1 MGRGGEYLT
10 WEGMTVECLNLL
22 GWGASAKVCLYS
34 MQYCKASLFQTNVVL
49 CRWHL
54 VDELCH
60 LVTARNGIAIPDY
73 ARGRHIQRLERGPV
87 IVPRAVICRNEA
99 FRGSVDVRSGGG
111 KESSAR
117 ASVSYSST
125 MYSQACAVD
134 RCHRE
139 GG

>member
-10 WEGMTVECLNLL
+10 WEGMAVECLNLFD
-22 GWGASAKVCLYS
+22 WCVSAKVSLYS
-34 MQYCKASLFQTNVVL
+34 MQNCKASLFLTNVVL

-60 LVTARNGIAIPDY
+60 LIAARNGIAIPDY
-73 ARGRHIQRLERGPV
+73 ARGGHIQRLERGPV
-87 IVPRAVICRNEA
+87 IVPRAVVCRNEA
-99 FRGSVDVRSGGG
+99 FSCGVDVRSGSGR
-111 KESSAR
+111 KSSAR
-117 ASVSYSST
+117 ADVSYSST